1 MMGLDEVLVRSL
13 ICCEGTRMLEM
24 TLKTVVS
31 MGKYSELAHATLPV
45 TSIDFLTT
53 RVNSLK
59 VMRYF
64 HFSYRLSC

>member
-13 ICCEGTRMLEM
+13 ICCEGMLEM

-45 TSIDFLTT
+45 TNIDFLTT
-53 RVNSLK
+53 RVYSLK